1 MLVDLWVGPDDRDS
15 ERNVVQIDQ
24 PQLGLPSKDFY
35 FQPES
40 QRNLVA
46 YHNYMTEVGL
56 LTHID
61 DHICGCGGKCKIAE

>member
-46 YHNYMTEVGL
+46 YHNYMTEVRL
-56 LTHID
+56 
-61 DHICGCGGKCKIAE
+61 CNVAFEQK

>member
-46 YHNYMTEVGL
+46 YHNYMTEVRQCSL
-56 LTHID
+56 
-61 DHICGCGGKCKIAE
+61 

>member
-56 LTHID
+56 LTHRN
-61 DHICGCGGKCKIAE
+61 DHICGCGCKCKIAE

>member
-56 LTHID
+56 ISVSENA
-61 DHICGCGGKCKIAE
+61 K